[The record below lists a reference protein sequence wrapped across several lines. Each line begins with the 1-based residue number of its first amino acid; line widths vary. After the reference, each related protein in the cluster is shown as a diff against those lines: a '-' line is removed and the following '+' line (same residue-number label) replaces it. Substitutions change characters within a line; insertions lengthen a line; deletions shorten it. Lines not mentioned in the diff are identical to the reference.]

1 MALRLGRQ
9 TDRSVQSGDTETG
22 FPSRGRRALRI
33 AVLAIGALLFWYAV
47 IGTIRGGIDI
57 DTGLRPSPDL
67 LPAGGSVTVAT
78 AASLLRREVEDRSF
92 TPNDPFFYPTGLA
105 RRTSAFQAE
114 VVGTVSDVVGAVAQ
128 YHAGSDV
135 SEAAEK
141 LTVPPERWWIGSSP
155 PFLGVPA
162 ERAYSG
168 AIDDLIAWNRTRTS
182 GIAAPGPHLSPES
195 RLAIQKLVD
204 RIDTRIAEGDQLIRG
219 AHGGSMGL
227 QLSRSRGTAFA
238 SALLLRGLRDD
249 NSVAVRASD
258 RAAQWGEAL
267 DSLERAAAV
276 SPAFP
281 RASDLVTIGYSLLI
295 ARNAMHAVLE
305 GGR

>member
-9 TDRSVQSGDTETG
+9 TERSGATETETG
-22 FPSRGRRALRI
+22 RPSQGRRALWI
-33 AVLAIGALLFWYAV
+33 AALVIGGLLFWYGL

-57 DTGLRPSPDL
+57 DTSLRPSPDL
-67 LPAGGSVTVAT
+67 LPAGGSVTIAT
-78 AASLLRREVEDRSF
+78 AASLIRREVEDRSF

-114 VVGTVSDVVGAVAQ
+114 VVGTVSDVVGAIA
-128 YHAGSDV
+128 HFHPGSDV
-135 SEAAEK
+135 AKAAEK
-141 LTVPPERWWIGSSP
+141 LTVPPERWWIGSRP
-155 PFLGVPA
+155 PFVGVPA

-168 AIDDLIAWNRTRTS
+168 AVDDLIAWNRTRTS

-195 RLAIQKLVD
+195 RLAMQKLVD
-204 RIDTRIAEGDQLIRG
+204 RIDARIAEGDRLIRG
-219 AHGGSMGL
+219 QDGGSMGL

-249 NSVAVRASD
+249 NAVAVRASG
-258 RAAQWGEAL
+258 RAARWGEAL
-267 DSLERAAAV
+267 DALERAAAV

-295 ARNAMHAVLE
+295 ARNAMHAILE